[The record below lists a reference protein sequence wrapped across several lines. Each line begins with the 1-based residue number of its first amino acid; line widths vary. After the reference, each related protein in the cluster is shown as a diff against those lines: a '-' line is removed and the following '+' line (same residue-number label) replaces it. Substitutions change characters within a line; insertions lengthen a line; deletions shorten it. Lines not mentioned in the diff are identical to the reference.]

1 MFLWGLFLSFLSRLL
16 FGVCCFPLF
25 FLLSIFLSLCYMN
38 LTVFRDLK
46 NDSFSSG
53 ELSIDGVFQCWTL
66 EDTDRGLT
74 NSECHRKVWG
84 KTAIP
89 AGRYEVII
97 NFSARFK
104 KYMPLLLTVP
114 CFEGIRIHAG
124 NTVEQTDGCI
134 LVGKERSSGGTISQS
149 RAAFN
154 ELMEILQEAEKRE
167 KIFLEVK

>member
-1 MFLWGLFLSFLSRLL
+1 
-16 FGVCCFPLF
+16 
-25 FLLSIFLSLCYMN
+25 MN
-38 LTVFRDLK
+38 LIVTRDIK
-46 NDSFSSG
+46 TDTFAAG
-53 ELSIDGVFQCWTL
+53 VLSIDGVFQCWTL

-74 NSECHRKVWG
+74 NAECNRKVWG

-89 AGRYEVII
+89 AGCYEVVI

-134 LVGKERSSGGTISQS
+134 LVGKERSSSGTISQS
-149 RAAFN
+149 RDAFY
-154 ELMEILQEAEKRE
+154 ELMKILQEVEKRE
-167 KIFLEVK
+167 KIFIEVK